1 MSDITL
7 INDSE
12 QSSLVTNGL
21 AKNGELY
28 LKKAGSTDAGSIVV
42 YDNGSW
48 RTFANDAVAY
58 TNNYSVDLDGTND
71 YMTAGT
77 ISALNSASAF
87 TISMW
92 VKLSSSGGSVQRF
105 IDTTGSSSSGVTMY
119 QGSAVID
126 FLIGNGSSSNAYV
139 RSTNTNLKDDAW
151 HHLVGVYDGST
162 TSAAIY
168 IDGVASND
176 YAARTMPSTTN
187 SAAGGSA
194 HIGSRNNGSTQF
206 LNGLMDEM
214 AIFNA
219 ALSAADITAIYNS
232 GVPTDLSVA
241 SSYDTNR
248 TANLVHWWRMGEND
262 SGTGTTVT
270 DQGSGGNNLTLT
282 NGPTF
287 STTIPS

>member
-1 MSDITL
+1 MSDITV
-7 INDSE
+7 INDSQ
-12 QSSLVTNGL
+12 QSELVTNGL

-28 LKKAGSTDAGSIVV
+28 LKAAGSTNAGAIVV
-42 YDNGSW
+42 YDSGSW

-92 VKLSSSGGSVQRF
+92 VKLSSSGSTPQRF
-105 IDTTGSSSSGVTMY
+105 IETTGGIYGGISFYQSGSV
-119 QGSAVID
+119 D
-126 FLIGNGSSSNAYV
+126 LLIGKGSSDYDYI
-139 RSTNTNLKDDAW
+139 RSTNTNLRDDAW
-151 HHLVGVYDGST
+151 HHLVAVYNGST
-162 TSAAIY
+162 PSAAIY

-176 YAARTMPSTTN
+176 YQRSTMPTTTN

-194 HIGSRNNGSTQF
+194 HIGSSNNGSSAF
-206 LNGLMDEM
+206 VNGLMDEM

-232 GVPTDLSVA
+232 GVPTDLSIA

-248 TANLVHWWRMGEND
+248 TANLVHWWRMGDND